1 MGLFCTFTGMT
12 AENLYQPFEIIY
24 KETDECLKP
33 AHRHNFFE
41 LVYIVDGEGKHCIN
55 RNKFD
60 YSKGHLFLLT
70 PQDSHRLYV
79 KTTTKFFFI
88 RFNDIYL
95 KSQQGMYTGESV
107 PEWISRLEFIFH
119 NTSRLPGCI
128 LKDTNDRLLV
138 HALVEGVI
146 REYANKEPWHLE
158 IVQQILNTLIA
169 IVARNIYTS
178 LPEKMHHEASND
190 DTSLKIIQYIQ
201 NNIYRPELL
210 KAEQIAA
217 AFSISI
223 HYLGEY
229 FKKHT
234 GERLQ
239 QYITNYKL
247 QLVET
252 RLLHSN
258 MRINEIA
265 FELHFTDESHL
276 NRIFKKYRGV
286 SPSEFRRQARTGL
299 HVVGE
304 RA

>member
-1 MGLFCTFTGMT
+1 MT
-12 AENLYQPFEIIY
+12 ENLYQPFEIIY
-24 KETDECLKP
+24 KESDECLKP

-41 LVYIVDGEGKHCIN
+41 LVYIVDGTGKHCIN

-70 PQDSHRLYV
+70 PQDSHRLYI

-88 RFNDIYL
+88 RFNDVYL
-95 KSQQGMYTGESV
+95 RMQQGLYTGGSM
-107 PEWISRLEFIFH
+107 PEWMSRLEFIFH
-119 NTSRLPGCI
+119 NTSRQPGCI
-128 LKDTNDRLLV
+128 LRDSNDRLLV
-138 HALVEGVI
+138 HALIEGVI
-146 REYANKEPWHLE
+146 REYVNKEPWHLE
-158 IVQQILNTLIA
+158 IAQQILNTLIA
-169 IVARNIYTS
+169 IVARNIYNS
-178 LPEKMHHEASND
+178 LPVKMYHEASE

-217 AFSISI
+217 TFSISI

-234 GERLQ
+234 GENLQ

-286 SPSEFRRQARTGL
+286 SPGEFRRQAKNNLR
-299 HVVGE
+299 VVRE